1 MKTALLCVSFG
12 TSVPAA
18 RKSITAVEDAL
29 RLELPEADFFRAFTS
44 KTIRRILAEKGES
57 IWSAD
62 EALVRLT
69 DGSYDRVV
77 VQPTHFLYGLEYE
90 NLKASVEEA
99 KKRFPALL
107 LGKSLLSGTQDLQT
121 LTGILMEEYPQK
133 EGSALVFMGHGTP
146 HFSNV
151 VYPAMQ
157 TVFHMMGRK
166 DVYVGTVMGWPGIGE
181 ICDQLK
187 MGEYSRVRTAPL
199 MLVAG
204 DHALNDMAGE
214 KEGSWKSVLTREG
227 YEVEC
232 IMQGLGV
239 LPGVQEMYRKC
250 LGELLNQREGN

>member
-18 RKSITAVEDAL
+18 RKSITAVEEAL
-29 RLELPEADFFRAFTS
+29 HAEMPEADFYRVFTS
-44 KTIRRILAEKGES
+44 KTIRRILASKGETV
-57 IWSAD
+57 WSMD
-62 EALVRLT
+62 EALEHLT

-77 VQPTHFLYGLEYE
+77 IQPTHFLYGLEYE
-90 NLKASVEEA
+90 SLKVSVEEA

-107 LGKSLLSGTQDLQT
+107 LGAPLLSDTKDLQA
-121 LTGILMEEYPQK
+121 LAKVLSEEFPQK
-133 EGSALVFMGHGTP
+133 ENSALVLMGHGTP

-157 TVFHMMGRK
+157 AVFHMMGRK
-166 DVYVGTVMGWPGIGE
+166 DVYVGTVEGWPEIEE
-181 ICDQLK
+181 ICGELK
-187 MGEYSRVRTAPL
+187 TGNYTQVRTAPL

-204 DHALNDMAGE
+204 DHALNDMAGDE
-214 KEGSWKSVLTREG
+214 EDSWKSILTREG

-239 LPGVQEMYRKC
+239 LPGVQEMYRQH
-250 LGELLNQREGN
+250 LQELLK

>member
-18 RKSITAVEDAL
+18 RKSITAVEEAL
-29 RLELPEADFFRAFTS
+29 HTEMPETDFYRVFTS
-44 KTIRRILAEKGES
+44 KTIRRILSGKEETV
-57 IWSAD
+57 WSMD
-62 EALVRLT
+62 EALEHLT

-77 VQPTHFLYGLEYE
+77 IQPTHFLYGLEYE

-107 LGKSLLSGTQDLQT
+107 LGAPLLSGTGDLQA
-121 LTGILMEEYPQK
+121 LARVLSQEFPQK
-133 EGSALVFMGHGTP
+133 ENSALVLMGHGTP

-157 TVFHMMGRK
+157 AVFHMMGRK
-166 DVYVGTVMGWPGIGE
+166 DVYVGTVEGWPEIEE
-181 ICDQLK
+181 ICKELQI
-187 MGEYSRVRTAPL
+187 GAYTHVRTAPL

-214 KEGSWKSVLTREG
+214 EPDSWKSILTREG
-227 YEVEC
+227 YKVKC
-232 IMQGLGV
+232 IMQGMGV
-239 LPGVQEMYRKC
+239 LPGVQKLYRQH
-250 LGELLNQREGN
+250 LRELLK

>member
-18 RKSITAVEDAL
+18 RKSITAVEEAL
-29 RLELPEADFFRAFTS
+29 HAEIPEADFYRVFTS
-44 KTIRRILAEKGES
+44 KTIRRILASKGETV
-57 IWSAD
+57 WSMD
-62 EALVRLT
+62 EALEHLT

-77 VQPTHFLYGLEYE
+77 IQPTHFLYGLEYE
-90 NLKASVEEA
+90 SLKASVEEA

-107 LGKSLLSGTQDLQT
+107 LGAPLLSGTKDLQA
-121 LTGILMEEYPQK
+121 LAKVLSEEFPKK
-133 EGSALVFMGHGTP
+133 ENSALVLMGHGTP

-157 TVFHMMGRK
+157 AVFHMMGRK
-166 DVYVGTVMGWPGIGE
+166 DVYVGTVEGWPEIEE
-181 ICDQLK
+181 ICGELK
-187 MGEYSRVRTAPL
+187 TGNYTQVRTAPL

-204 DHALNDMAGE
+204 DHALNDMAGDE
-214 KEGSWKSVLTREG
+214 EDSWKSILTREG

-239 LPGVQEMYRKC
+239 LPGVQEMYRRH
-250 LGELLNQREGN
+250 LQELLK

>member
-62 EALVRLT
+62 EALECLT

-107 LGKSLLSGTQDLQT
+107 LGKPLLSGTQDLQT
-121 LTGILMEEYPQK
+121 LAGILMKEYPQK

-151 VYPAMQ
+151 VYSAMQ

-181 ICDQLK
+181 ILDQLK
-187 MGEYSRVRTAPL
+187 MGNYSRVRTAPL

-214 KEGSWKSVLTREG
+214 KEDSWKSVITREG
-227 YEVEC
+227 YEAEC

-250 LGELLNQREGN
+250 LGELLKQGEGN